1 MNFRKY
7 MGIILN
13 IVVPLAIIYAVCVWG
28 LRLVV
33 FFLPFVI
40 GWIVAMIANPLVRF
54 LERKL
59 KIVRR
64 HGSVILVVGVL
75 GLVIFGFYGLCS
87 WLFQEMTEFVQAL
100 PEIYG
105 SVQGEVNQAYARI
118 GGLLKYLP
126 ADTENTIGAILE
138 NAGGY
143 IGDFVQKIA
152 ASAGGRVVRT
162 LPEVFVNAIIIC
174 LSSYLFLADHDRIV
188 ETVKQFGMEQYEF
201 AVHETTTASVIEN
214 VKDFKSEIGVL
225 CENDFNEQVLNKMFK
240 ENGLEFVELFQCN
253 TFVYLWAGHPLAKQD
268 VISMEELDEY
278 PCLSFDQ
285 GKNSSLYLAEE
296 MKSTYEYRRLI
307 KANDRA
313 TLLNLM
319 RGLNAYTLC
328 SGIICEDLNGDE
340 YVAIPLKETEKM
352 KIGYLKRKG
361 AKISHIGEIY
371 VKELKKYK
379 EKAM

>member
-1 MNFRKY
+1 MKSFVN
-7 MGIILN
+7 ILLS
-13 IVVPLAIIYAVCVWG
+13 LAALLLVC
-28 LRLVV
+28 LLLPRLLV
-33 FFLPFVI
+33 FFMPLVI
-40 GWIVAMIANPLVRF
+40 GWIIAMIANPLVRF

-188 ETVKQFGMEQYEF
+188 DAVKQFTPEPVLKYGRM
-201 AVHETTTASVIEN
+201 VR
-214 VKDFKSEIGVL
+214 KDARTLIGGY
-225 CENDFNEQVLNKMFK
+225 F
-240 ENGLEFVELFQCN
+240 
-253 TFVYLWAGHPLAKQD
+253 LAQ
-268 VISMEELDEY
+268 
-278 PCLSFDQ
+278 F
-285 GKNSSLYLAEE
+285 
-296 MKSTYEYRRLI
+296 
-307 KANDRA
+307 
-313 TLLNLM
+313 
-319 RGLNAYTLC
+319 
-328 SGIICEDLNGDE
+328 
-340 YVAIPLKETEKM
+340 
-352 KIGYLKRKG
+352 
-361 AKISHIGEIY
+361 
-371 VKELKKYK
+371 
-379 EKAM
+379 